1 MKKLWQVRRA
11 ALVRALPAIALSTT
25 HKAPSKQTTDQ
36 RLAQRSRSIGT
47 AALVACAFLLTSFAA
62 QAQIAMTTTLVSSKN
77 PSTSGD
83 SVTFT
88 ATVSSNGNGVP
99 TQLGPLLRFFR
110 LLSRFWQRQP
120 YGRRQ
125 RHGPGGVHGLD
136 PGNRQP

>member
-11 ALVRALPAIALSTT
+11 ALVRALRAIALSTT

-99 TQLGPLLRFFR
+99 TSSVHFFDF
-110 LLSRFWQRQP
+110 SGFWQRQP